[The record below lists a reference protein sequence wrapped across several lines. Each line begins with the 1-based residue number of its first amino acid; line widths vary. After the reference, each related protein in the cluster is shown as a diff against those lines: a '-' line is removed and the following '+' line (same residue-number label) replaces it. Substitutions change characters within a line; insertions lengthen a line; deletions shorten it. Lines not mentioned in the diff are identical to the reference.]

1 MWLQQKIS
9 FFKRNIT
16 PRSRGYLYFGAGLVI
31 TGLIFLQVSSNIS
44 VPYSAYKGF
53 EYKFRWDSSLAT
65 YSYLQIGTIPQGLV
79 GLQLDLPIRFTE
91 ETNQSFALHIFLL
104 PEKGD
109 VLYYYTG
116 VFPDLI
122 PELHMD
128 LTPEILSSHAVFE
141 DVLNFN
147 VQGTQETTISMKFP
161 SDNAYNVVFL
171 ADPASINGNLTGTV
185 IVDNYYLHGHDQGG
199 VLIGAALLGSGMLL
213 GGVIVIHPAVMP
225 FVHRYR
231 KTHRQKDNEEQSS
244 LGNLFHNMKSFVKE
258 DRMSPVQRQSQNLL
272 TLLKYEF
279 HQVFRSPFII
289 GFMPF
294 VAFILLERF
303 REVFR
308 AWGPSGGYRFGEFGT
323 TVRVQGI
330 GIFIID
336 LSLVLVFA
344 LLFLFREQDEGLHRV
359 QLALPFRRTGY
370 TMVKFIVVMI
380 LSLVLCISFV
390 GGTFILVPV
399 RNPAIGFQSF
409 SRIWAPFLAY
419 GILTFALASLGFCL
433 ALILKNSRHAT
444 LFWVGIFAV
453 WFYASLD
460 LQGGIIPYTEQFA
473 ESKHLQETLNSHLSL
488 LSAERVIEYFLLR
501 PLTPTRAMK
510 DLLYSHDTLINP
522 LIALGFHLLV
532 TVVCTIVAFVIFRRR
547 DL

>member
-9 FFKRNIT
+9 FFKSNIT
-16 PRSRGYLYFGAGLVI
+16 PRSRGYLYLGTGLVI
-31 TGLIFLQVSSNIS
+31 TGLIFLQVSSDIS
-44 VPYSAYKGF
+44 VPYSAYLGF
-53 EYKFRWDSSLAT
+53 EYKFRWDSGLAS
-65 YSYLQIGTIPQGLV
+65 YRYLQIGTIPQGLI

-91 ETNQSFALHIFLL
+91 ETNQSFVLLIFLL
-104 PEKGD
+104 PVKED

-116 VFPDLI
+116 VSPDLI
-122 PELHMD
+122 PELRMD

-141 DVLNFN
+141 DVLNFD

-171 ADPASINGNLTGTV
+171 ADPASINGNLTGIV

-199 VLIGAALLGSGMLL
+199 VLIGTALLGSGILL
-213 GGVIVIHPAVMP
+213 WGVVVINPVVMP
-225 FVHRYR
+225 FVHRY
-231 KTHRQKDNEEQSS
+231 RQKDNEEQSS

-279 HQVFRSPFII
+279 HQVFGSPFII
-289 GFMPF
+289 GFLPF

-308 AWGPSGGYRFGEFGT
+308 AWGPSGGYSFGEFGT
-323 TVRVQGI
+323 TVKAQGV

-336 LSLVLVFA
+336 LSLVIVFT

-359 QLALPFRRTGY
+359 RLALPFRRKGY
-370 TMVKFIVVMI
+370 ALAKFVVVMVPT
-380 LSLVLCISFV
+380 LVLCISFV
-390 GGTFILVPV
+390 GGTFILIPL
-399 RNPAIGFQSF
+399 RNPAIGFQPL
-409 SRIWAPFLAY
+409 SRLWAPFLAY
-419 GILTFALASLGFCL
+419 GVLTFALSALGFCL

-444 LFWVGIFAV
+444 LLWVGIFAA

-460 LQGGIIPYTEQFA
+460 LQGGILQYTEHYA
-473 ESKHLQETLNSHLSL
+473 ADPHLQETFNSHLSL
-488 LSAERVIEYFLLR
+488 FSAERVIEYFLLK
-501 PLTPTRAMK
+501 PLTPSWGIEK
-510 DLLYSHDTLINP
+510 LLYLHDTLINP
-522 LIALGFHLLV
+522 LIVLGFNLIV
-532 TVVCTIVAFVIFRRR
+532 SVVCTIAAFIIFRRR